1 MQSGGAI
8 IQNIKKYP
16 NINDFDLDTFI
27 AEETAKGKELV
38 YISGAGPVGLYCGI
52 ELLKTNKY
60 IVIISEQRKSY
71 TRKQI
76 FFIQNTNSFY
86 SYNNLSNTVKKEL
99 EKIGCNIGTPF
110 ITRTDNCNEY
120 INKYDILNSINSK
133 FISMN
138 AYKLEELFFT
148 EFIFNGGII
157 IKPDPSI
164 NNTSNALYPK
174 DPSEKLVYKFDKDAN
189 KIICIEGCKFYN
201 NPKVEINGENI
212 KYIIDAAGLGS
223 GLRKDILNNNRTY
236 LCYKKD
242 TDVDPSKFY
251 GELVEVNEMDTKESM
266 PISDKRSR
274 ILSYGL
280 LIYIDISKLSSKF
293 VDKINDFRSNSFGRS
308 KFTPGFPN
316 NVNNEINKRHY
327 IVQNRYRF
335 FATDVDK
342 YKQYYS
348 YFNNIRSDNNS
359 WYASVM
365 LSIEEYDY
373 IKTIFP
379 KGLEIPFDKIINTD
393 NNKYNYF
400 KLLLFSCFNFYGLI
414 NTDNNSID
422 ELMNASSFGVF
433 PVDLFYTT
441 DVIARKHN
449 AVTPPVFSIGDS
461 ILGVN
466 YFSGTGLNYGM
477 TSVDTLTRILVNDSD
492 IEAKVRQYNDSTTN
506 KKLRDNLT
514 SSLSRFIDFKKIN
527 IKNIIEQ
534 NFSFTNSDSEQIVL
548 NRILP
553 KDTKPLPMDLN
564 TKLLEI
570 GNFGLNSIKHDNVF
584 ANDITNTINELCDW
598 FIEKFAFNIKN
609 SADYSNSFNG
619 IYFNNVK
626 EYLKNN
632 QLNNVFKLYL
642 LLNTLTPFVESN
654 LNNNKIPVTMNTQTL
669 NDLLTIK
676 NFNIIDKNYVTIQ
689 TSKPKPDTDYD
700 LDTDYK
706 HEKEKK
712 QEEKSSVYI
721 DPYEKHKQV
730 VTELI
735 TNVFLNS
742 DESRYNILNLITEK
756 FNKLIDEYILLKRFQ
771 PQSIK
776 FIYKGGN
783 VMRILFESYQQKIG
797 GGFAKLFNEVFAP
810 TFSKSDMDYEILINR
825 LSFPIDDQSFE
836 ITKRLIVD
844 DITRLSFYVLDDIRR
859 TMFEDVD
866 KYIDFFKLNPN
877 SQRNSIIETL
887 NKIKRITY
895 ENKKLS
901 FLNLQFSNIYSNF
914 NANISSDHHDIHIKN
929 QGANL
934 QIGPIPTPTTHII
947 NKNDFY
953 ISVNETIPGFN
964 LFRLKVNLLGLYSKN
979 DDSTNKIYNKNIPG
993 ELIDVSIS
1001 KENKSFTIGEDIV
1014 EYKLTKPGDL
1024 KLNFTSYTLS
1034 YFIKELI
1041 NIVFVLEATSKTIKR
1056 LSRLILLCFIEA
1068 HIIDN
1073 EKITSKLIDI
1083 IEIMKQ
1089 DINKRQFNINHEL
1102 MISGYDGF
1110 IKFYQ
1115 HIKLLNNNYN
1125 QHIQKINETSVD
1137 LLVKINSIISNN
1149 ITSSLYDIS
1158 QLGGYKEKYLKYK
1171 NKYLQSRK

>member
-16 NINDFDLDTFI
+16 NIDDFDLDTFI
-27 AEETAKGKELV
+27 TEETNKGKELV

-76 FFIQNTNSFY
+76 FFIQNTNSFN

-164 NNTSNALYPK
+164 NNTPNALYPK
-174 DPSEKLVYKFDKDAN
+174 ESSEKLVYKFDKDAN

-201 NPKVEINGENI
+201 NPKVEINGDNI
-212 KYIIDAAGLGS
+212 KYIIDAAGIGS
-223 GLRKDILNNNRTY
+223 GLRKDILNNTRTY

-242 TDVDPSKFY
+242 TDVDPTKYY

-266 PISDKRSR
+266 SGPDKRSR

-280 LIYIDISKLSSKF
+280 LIYIDISKLSSNF

-373 IKTIFP
+373 IKSIFP

-393 NNKYNYF
+393 SNKYNYF

-414 NTDNNSID
+414 NSDNNSAD
-422 ELMNASSFGVF
+422 ELMKASSFGVF
-433 PVDLFYTT
+433 PVDLFYTA

-492 IEAKVRQYNDSTTN
+492 IDAKVRQYNDSTTN
-506 KKLRDNLT
+506 KKLRDNLN
-514 SSLSRFIDFKKIN
+514 SSLSRFIDYKKIN
-527 IKNIIEQ
+527 IKNIVEQ
-534 NFSFTNSDSEQIVL
+534 NFSFTTSDSEQIVL
-548 NRILP
+548 NRIVP
-553 KDTKPLPMDLN
+553 KDTNKLPMDLHD
-564 TKLLEI
+564 KLVAL
-570 GNFGLNSIKHDNVF
+570 GNFGLNSIRQDNMV
-584 ANDITNTINELCDW
+584 ANDITNIINELCDW

-609 SADYSNSFNG
+609 TTDYSNSFNG
-619 IYFNNVK
+619 TYFNNVK

-654 LNNNKIPVTMNTQTL
+654 LNNNKIPVVMNTQTI
-669 NDLLTIK
+669 DQLLEIK

-689 TSKPKPDTDYD
+689 TSKPKPDLDYD
-700 LDTDYK
+700 HDTDYK
-706 HEKEKK
+706 HEKK
-712 QEEKSSVYI
+712 QEEKDSIYV
-721 DPYEKHKQV
+721 DPYEKHKQF

-735 TNVFLNS
+735 TNVFLHS
-742 DESRYNILNLITEK
+742 DESRYNILNLIAEK
-756 FNKLIDEYILLKRFQ
+756 FNKSIDDYILLKHFQ

-797 GGFAKLFNEVFAP
+797 GAFAKLFNEAFAP

-825 LSFPIDDQSFE
+825 LSFPTDDQSFE
-836 ITKRLIVD
+836 ITKRLIVGD
-844 DITRLSFYVLDDIRR
+844 LTKLSFYVLNDIRR
-859 TMFEDVD
+859 TMFEDID

-887 NKIKRITY
+887 NKIKTITY
-895 ENKKLS
+895 TNNKLS
-901 FLNLQFSNIYSNF
+901 FLNLQFSNMFSNF
-914 NANISSDHHDIHIKN
+914 NANTSSDYYDIHIKN
-929 QGANL
+929 QGVKL
-934 QIGPIPTPTTHII
+934 QIGNIPTPTTQII

-953 ISVNETIPGFN
+953 ISVNESIPNFN
-964 LFRLKVNLLGLYSKN
+964 LCRLKVNFLALYSKN

-1001 KENKSFTIGEDIV
+1001 KENKSFTIGEDII
-1014 EYKLTKPGDL
+1014 EYTLTKPGNL
-1024 KLNFTSYTLS
+1024 KLKFTSYTLS

-1041 NIVFVLEATSKTIKR
+1041 NIVFVLDKTSKTIKR
-1056 LSRLILLCFIEA
+1056 LTRLILLCFIDA

-1073 EKITSKLIDI
+1073 EKITNNLKDI
-1083 IEIMKQ
+1083 IQI
-1089 DINKRQFNINHEL
+1089 
-1102 MISGYDGF
+1102 MISNIYKREFNNKQKIMMSGYNGF

-1115 HIKLLNNNYN
+1115 QLELLNNNDSE
-1125 QHIQKINETSVD
+1125 HIQEINKTCVD